1 MKNLPGM
8 VIYIVKEGDSLWQI
22 GKEYYIPVEA
32 IKAMNGLTKDEIQ
45 PGDKLLLMKNTTEQI

>member
-8 VIYIVKEGDSLWQI
+8 VIYMVKEGDSLWQI

-32 IKAMNGLTKDEIQ
+32 IKTMNGLTKDEIQ
-45 PGDKLLLMKNTTEQI
+45 PGDKLLLMKNTAGEM